1 MKKLQYKI
9 FLAITFSISSIHASD
24 YTNAQFDNFVS
35 GQGVNEVLSEA
46 QTIICALSRFGTEDL
61 SGDGSY
67 KATIFMNECEQAAA
81 EATDSSAGTTAPT
94 SATSTASTSATASAA
109 TGEAAPDIETV
120 FVNSGFTSSVMQ
132 TTKGWIVNDKPW
144 DEQTN
149 REPKNILHLLNEQTA
164 PVTDTNKFGDFT
176 LRYQLAAYGNTQEDL
191 PEWYDCGEPATQQY
205 KYSWCTDG
213 NDIGRGL

>member
-1 MKKLQYKI
+1 MKKLKYKI

-24 YTNAQFDNFVS
+24 YANAQFDNYVS

-67 KATIFMNECEQAAA
+67 KATIYMNECEQAAA
-81 EATDSSAGTTAPT
+81 EATDSSAGTSAPT
-94 SATSTASTSATASAA
+94 SATSTASTSATATAA

-149 REPKNILHLLNEQTA
+149 REPKNILHLLN
-164 PVTDTNKFGDFT
+164 
-176 LRYQLAAYGNTQEDL
+176 QLIDHL
-191 PEWYDCGEPATQQY
+191 C
-205 KYSWCTDG
+205 
-213 NDIGRGL
+213 